1 MRLTFASILLISL
14 SSCWPTSI
22 SFKDSNMPPE
32 WQEFYVVTLDNKAA
46 NSPLSYSVDLSEA
59 VKDGI
64 QNRTK
69 LNLAN
74 AADDAQIEIEGVITS
89 YGVSPIAIEGNDQAS
104 QNRLTVSVKFTIF
117 VKEPEEEEMTVT
129 STRFVDY
136 DSNTDLATVE
146 STLLED
152 VTTQIVQDVIN
163 KLQSNW

>member
-1 MRLTFASILLISL
+1 MRLIFASILLISL

-74 AADDAQIEIEGVITS
+74 AADDAQIEIE
-89 YGVSPIAIEGNDQAS
+89 E
-104 QNRLTVSVKFTIF
+104 
-117 VKEPEEEEMTVT
+117 
-129 STRFVDY
+129 RFVEIETSVNFLEKEIDNLEIP
-136 DSNTDLATVE
+136 NTEELSSEVSGIKVSIDNIKKNLDRLEEKVNKENKNPLAG
-146 STLLED
+146 
-152 VTTQIVQDVIN
+152 
-163 KLQSNW
+163 